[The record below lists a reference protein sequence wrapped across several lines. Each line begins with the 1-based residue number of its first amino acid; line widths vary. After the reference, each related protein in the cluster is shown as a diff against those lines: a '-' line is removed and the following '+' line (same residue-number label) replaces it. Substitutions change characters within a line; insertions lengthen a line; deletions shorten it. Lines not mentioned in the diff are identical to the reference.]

1 MPEVDLD
8 IPRIWV
14 EFTDPANEGQR
25 FRCDLT
31 WLTSSWTCIFGSG
44 CQGIYA
50 DRPDDGCCT
59 LGAHF
64 TDKDDVERVRAVAN
78 QLGEDE
84 WEHHPGPDAFDDA
97 GNLKNKAWTEK
108 EDGVRKT
115 KVVDGACIFLN
126 RTGFPAGAGCALH
139 QHAILTG
146 QQPHTVKP
154 DVCWQLPI
162 RRSYR
167 TVEVPD
173 GSSYLE
179 TTITE
184 YDRRGWGAGGHDLD
198 WYCSGNS
205 EAHVSRE
212 PVFRS
217 NAGELIELMG
227 EQAYAALVV
236 RCEAH
241 LAAVKGAQ
249 TVRSRKMLPLLV
261 HPATLAAGGP
271 GKGVRTTRKTPAK
284 KSPTTKVRGKPGGS
298 DT

>member
-1 MPEVDLD
+1 MPESDLD

-14 EFTDPANEGQR
+14 EFSDPANESQR

-31 WLTSSWTCIFGSG
+31 WLTSSWTCIFGVG
-44 CQGIYA
+44 CHGIYA

-64 TDKDDVERVRAVAN
+64 TDQDDVERVRSSASR
-78 QLGEDE
+78 LGEDE
-84 WEHHPGPDAFDDA
+84 WEHRPGAKGYDRE
-97 GNLKNKAWTEK
+97 GRLKTSAWTEK

-115 KVVDGACIFLN
+115 RVVDGACIFLN
-126 RTGFPAGAGCALH
+126 RPGFPAGSGCALH

-146 QQPHTVKP
+146 VPPHTVKP

-162 RRSYR
+162 RRTYR
-167 TVEVPD
+167 TVEQPD
-173 GSSYLE
+173 GTSYLE

-184 YDRRGWGAGGHDLD
+184 YDRRGWGPGGHDLD
-198 WYCSGNS
+198 WYCSGSS
-205 EAHVSRE
+205 EAHVGRE

-217 NAGELIELMG
+217 NAAELVELMG
-227 EQAYAALVV
+227 EEAYAALEV

-241 LAAVKGAQ
+241 LAAMKGAQ

-271 GKGVRTTRKTPAK
+271 GRPRAATRTPTPRKNPPAQQ
-284 KSPTTKVRGKPGGS
+284 P
-298 DT
+298 

>member
-1 MPEVDLD
+1 VPESDLD

-14 EFTDPANEGQR
+14 EFVDPANTGQR

-31 WLTSSWTCIFGSG
+31 WLTSSWTCVFGVG
-44 CQGIYA
+44 CRGIYA

-64 TDKDDVERVRAVAN
+64 TDADDVERVRTAAN
-78 QLGEDE
+78 GLGEDE
-84 WEHHPGPDAFDDA
+84 WQHRPGPKGFDAE
-97 GNLKNKAWTEK
+97 GRLKTSSWTEK

-115 KVVDGACIFLN
+115 RVVDGACIFLN
-126 RTGFPAGAGCALH
+126 RPGFPAGAGCALH

-146 QQPHTVKP
+146 VPPHTVKP

-162 RRSYR
+162 RRTYR
-167 TVEVPD
+167 TVEQPD
-173 GSSYLE
+173 GTSYLE

-184 YDRRGWGAGGHDLD
+184 YDRRAWGAGGHDLD

-205 EAHVSRE
+205 EAHVGRE

-217 NAGELIELMG
+217 NAAELVELMG
-227 EQAYAALVV
+227 EEAYAALVV

-271 GKGVRTTRKTPAK
+271 GRPRTAGRRPPPRAGAPPAQ
-284 KSPTTKVRGKPGGS
+284 P
-298 DT
+298 

>member
-1 MPEVDLD
+1 MA
-8 IPRIWV
+8 RIWV
-14 EFTDPANEGQR
+14 EFRDPANDGQR

-31 WLTSSWTCIFGSG
+31 WLTSSWTCVFGAG

-64 TDKDDVERVRAVAN
+64 TDADDVERVREAAHG
-78 QLGEDE
+78 LADDE
-84 WEHHPGPDAFDDA
+84 WQHRPGPRGFDSQ
-97 GNLKNKAWTEK
+97 GRLKTSAWTEK

-115 KVVDGACIFLN
+115 RVVDGACIFLN
-126 RTGFPAGAGCALH
+126 RPGFPAGAGCALH

-146 QQPHTVKP
+146 VPPHTVKP

-162 RRSYR
+162 RRTYR
-167 TVEVPD
+167 TVELPD
-173 GSSYLE
+173 GTSYLE

-184 YDRRGWGAGGHDLD
+184 YDRRGWGSGGHDLD

-205 EAHVSRE
+205 EAHVGRE

-217 NAGELIELMG
+217 NAAELVELMG
-227 EQAYAALVV
+227 EEAYASLEV

-271 GKGVRTTRKTPAK
+271 GRPRAATRPASSRATP
-284 KSPTTKVRGKPGGS
+284 PPPPQP
-298 DT
+298 